1 MNLKAQPEDFV
12 VEEIPTEGF
21 ERSMKRDFSE
31 RYLVVRACKRDC
43 AHFDLVRAIT
53 KRFVLPESDVGIG
66 GIKDRRAITTQLLT
80 LPNAVRIRDSFVGP
94 SEDQN
99 SDSPSQP
106 KHSARTTVR
115 DAAKSDAESEP
126 LIIALPTMT
135 GEATLELLGST
146 PRRMT
151 IGTLYANRFVIRAT
165 ITDDERAVLSRY
177 REEGEALV
185 PNYFGSQ
192 RFGRNRENPSIGYAL
207 LRGDYEFVRDTLL
220 SNSDEDPLSFV
231 RRISRRK
238 RMFYI
243 SAFQS
248 ALYNV
253 ELIEHIEPGVI
264 GRLEA
269 APNDERIG
277 ALARL
282 ADERVYAS
290 RYDLPDTIPIVSL
303 GAEPNET
310 QERLL
315 QMLDISPRSFAI
327 RQMPDLMFEPVERA
341 SLVRVVFERFE
352 LDDELV
358 VSFTLPKGSYATVV
372 LEALTA
378 RLRSHP

>member
-1 MNLKAQPEDFV
+1 MRLKTRPEDFV

-21 ERSMKRDFSE
+21 ERAMKTECSE
-31 RYLVVRACKRDC
+31 RYLVVRARKRDC

-53 KRFVLPESDVGIG
+53 KRFGLPESDVGIG

-80 LPNAVRIRDSFVGP
+80 LPNAVRIRDAFNTP
-94 SEDQN
+94 SEDPKTDPTN
-99 SDSPSQP
+99 QP
-106 KHSARTTVR
+106 DHGPQTTTH
-115 DAAKSDAESEP
+115 AAKSNAMNE
-126 LIIALPTMT
+126 LRTIALATTT

-151 IGTLYANRFVIRAT
+151 IGTLYANRFVIRAA
-165 ITDDERAVLSRY
+165 IEDDERAVLSRY
-177 REEGEALV
+177 REEGKIVV

-207 LRGDYEFVRDTLL
+207 LRGDYAFVRDTLL
-220 SNSDEDPLSFV
+220 SNSDEDPLTFV

-253 ELIEHIEPGVI
+253 ELIEHIEPGAL

-269 APNDERIG
+269 APPGERVG
-277 ALARL
+277 VLARL

-303 GAEPNET
+303 GAEPTEI
-310 QERLL
+310 QERL
-315 QMLDISPRSFAI
+315 MRTLDISPRSFAI
-327 RQMPDLMFEPVERA
+327 RQMPDLMFEPVERV

-352 LDDELV
+352 LNNGELV

-372 LEALTA
+372 LEALT
-378 RLRSHP
+378 RPRSRP